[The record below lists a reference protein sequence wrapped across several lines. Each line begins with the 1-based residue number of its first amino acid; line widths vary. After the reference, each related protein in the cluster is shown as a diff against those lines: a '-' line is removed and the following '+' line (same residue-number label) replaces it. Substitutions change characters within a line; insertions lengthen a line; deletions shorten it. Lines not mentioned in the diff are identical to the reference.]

1 MSRENAGYEIINS
14 MKIGENEVVL
24 GAKKEGYVKYV
35 TWECKDGN
43 NYFWGHYHTDL
54 LTAQKDFCERCLKN
68 VRFLENVKKTTK
80 SELER

>member
-14 MKIGENEVVL
+14 MKIGESEIVL
-24 GAKKEGYVKYV
+24 GARDGYMAYV

-54 LTAQKDFCERCLKN
+54 LSAQKDFCKRCLDK
-68 VRFLENVKKTTK
+68 VKFLENVQKRTN
-80 SELER
+80 SEPER

>member
-43 NYFWGHYHTDL
+43 HYFWGH
-54 LTAQKDFCERCLKN
+54 
-68 VRFLENVKKTTK
+68 
-80 SELER
+80 